1 MTLSG
6 NALAFAPAPTSG
18 RSGVLESTDLKL
30 TGCLCNSSSAGQ
42 LNWQPVTASAPS
54 SLGSE
59 FEGKIFYEAT
69 QTPKAQVPPSNVAQ
83 RQLRARALRG
93 VPNPAMVEDG
103 ESRKFKALSVGLTFR
118 TGDVISGQVVKIDDS
133 GVTFKTHDKTSTVSS
148 NQMESI
154 TLVDKARIAD
164 LPPEKLKHL
173 MTIPRSAKKDPPT
186 HLFVSTNGDYL
197 RGRLIKYAEGRVTAE
212 IRLENVE
219 FPADTIAQIFWL
231 HSRDWEETNSK
242 QPEDDTKQAD
252 EKALAKDE
260 PQAPVVSQPGHRQYS
275 KFMHCSAK
283 KNR

>member
-1 MTLSG
+1 
-6 NALAFAPAPTSG
+6 
-18 RSGVLESTDLKL
+18 
-30 TGCLCNSSSAGQ
+30 
-42 LNWQPVTASAPS
+42 
-54 SLGSE
+54 
-59 FEGKIFYEAT
+59 
-69 QTPKAQVPPSNVAQ
+69 
-83 RQLRARALRG
+83 
-93 VPNPAMVEDG
+93 MVEDG

-260 PQAPVVSQPGHRQYS
+260 PQAPVVSQPGQ
-275 KFMHCSAK
+275 SAVLQVHALQRK
-283 KNR
+283 EKSLTFTPGKVELSGDSTDQIITGQSELLGECTVRVGDVTSLLISRNVGALVRKSQKDAWKLSVAALPKAYQEGDGGDQSTSSMVGKPAPDFE